1 MKHPVIHFE
10 IAANDPERLKRFYKE
25 LFGWKI
31 EGSAEMPEYQMIIT
45 AEEGEP
51 GINGGLM
58 SKQMPQQCNLNY
70 VSVESI
76 ETYAEKLKELGGQV
90 VVPKMA
96 VPKMGYFAVGLDP
109 EGNPVGL
116 WQTDPNAA

>member
-1 MKHPVIHFE
+1 MEHPVIHFE
-10 IAANDPERLKRFYKE
+10 IAANDMARLKRFYAD

-31 EGSAEMPEYQMIIT
+31 EGSAEMPDYQMITT
-45 AEEGEP
+45 AEEGKP

-58 SKQMPQQCNLNY
+58 KKRAPQQCNVNY

-76 ETYAEKLKELGGQV
+76 ETYANKLQQLGGQM

-96 VPKMGYFAVGLDP
+96 VPKMGYFAVGVDP

-116 WQTDPNAA
+116 WQTDPNAG